1 MINETFEQL
10 NVNADCNK
18 KKNKCDCEYN
28 SAECKLRY
36 FTASCNVRGLKD
48 TRTKD
53 ELIMYLS
60 ERSDRYGDK
69 LVEFMDNYHLISL
82 QEATVEQL
90 REYVDKLNGYT
101 MEK

>member
-18 KKNKCDCEYN
+18 KKNKCNCEYN

-36 FTASCNVRGLKD
+36 FTASCDVRDLKD

-53 ELIMYLS
+53 ELITYLS

-69 LVEFMDNYHLISL
+69 LVKFMDTYGLINL
-82 QEATVEQL
+82 QQATVKQL
-90 REYVDKLNGYT
+90 REYIDGQGVQK
-101 MEK
+101 